1 MIEAIRNLLGIGPKV
16 DYSELVKKGAIIL
29 DVRTK
34 GEFEMGHI
42 KGSVNISINALSSN
56 LKKLK
61 DKNRPIIACCASGSR
76 SSLAKSV
83 LKNNGYTQVYNGG
96 SWNRLR
102 NKIR

>member
-1 MIEAIRNLLGIGPKV
+1 MLQAIKNLLGIGPKI
-16 DYSELVKKGAIIL
+16 DYAELVKNGAIIL

-42 KGSVNISINALSSN
+42 KGSVNIPINSLSAN
-56 LKKLK
+56 IKKLK

-83 LKNNGYTQVYNGG
+83 LKNNGFSQVHNGG
-96 SWNRLR
+96 SWYRLQSR
-102 NKIR
+102 IK